1 MKTIRILLVLALLLI
16 LCMALICPLA
26 SAHRVIVQGQV
37 SEIQVKAYYGGGSAD
52 PMVDADVE
60 IYTIKDG
67 QEELYLTGKTDDA
80 GMYYF
85 PPKIGVSEYRAVV
98 EATGHK
104 GEETV
109 NLAEGAGITEAE
121 QAEAE
126 KEAGLPVTGIITGFG
141 YLAGLAGIAMILVAR
156 KMKKE
161 YENK

>member
-1 MKTIRILLVLALLLI
+1 MKAIRSLGVLALVLI
-16 LCMALICPLA
+16 LCMALMPPA

-37 SEIQVKAYYGGGSAD
+37 SEIQIKAYYGGGAATPMAD
-52 PMVDADVE
+52 GDVE
-60 IYTIKDG
+60 IYAIKDG

-80 GMYYF
+80 GMFYF
-85 PPKIGVSEYRAVV
+85 APKIGVSEYRVAV

-121 QAEAE
+121 Q
-126 KEAGLPVTGIITGFG
+126 EAGLPVTGIITGFG
-141 YLAGLAGIAMILVAR
+141 YLAGLAGIAMIITAR
-156 KMKKE
+156 KMKKQ

>member
-16 LCMALICPLA
+16 LCMALVPLA

-37 SEIQVKAYYGGGSAD
+37 SEIQIKAYYGGGSAD
-52 PMVDADVE
+52 PMTDADVE
-60 IYTIKDG
+60 IHAIKG
-67 QEELYLTGKTDDA
+67 GGEELYLTGKTDDA

-85 PPKIGVSEYRAVV
+85 PPKLGVSEYRVV
-98 EATGHK
+98 VDATGHR

-126 KEAGLPVTGIITGFG
+126 KEAGLPITGIIAGFG
-141 YLAGLAGIAMILVAR
+141 YLAGLAGIAMLITAR
-156 KMKKE
+156 KMKKQ

>member
-16 LCMALICPLA
+16 LCTALVPLA

-60 IYTIKDG
+60 IYAIKDG
-67 QEELYLTGKTDDA
+67 QEELYLTDKTNDS

-85 PPKIGVSEYRAVV
+85 APELGVSEYRVVV
-98 EATGHK
+98 EATGHR

-109 NLAEGAGITEAE
+109 NLSEGAGITEAE

-126 KEAGLPVTGIITGFG
+126 KEAGLPITGIITGFG
-141 YLAGLAGIAMILVAR
+141 YLAGLAGIAMIITAR
-156 KMKKE
+156 KMKKQ

>member
-16 LCMALICPLA
+16 LCMALVPLA

-37 SEIQVKAYYGGGSAD
+37 SEIQIKAYYGGGSAD
-52 PMVDADVE
+52 PMADADVE
-60 IYTIKDG
+60 IYAIKDG
-67 QEELYLTGKTDDA
+67 QEELYLTGKTNDA

-85 PPKIGVSEYRAVV
+85 PPKLGVSEYRVV
-98 EATGHK
+98 VDATGHR

-126 KEAGLPVTGIITGFG
+126 KEAGLPITGIIAGFG
-141 YLAGLAGIAMILVAR
+141 YLAGLAGIAMLITAR
-156 KMKKE
+156 KMKKQ

>member
-1 MKTIRILLVLALLLI
+1 MKTIRSLIVLALILI
-16 LCMALICPLA
+16 LCMALMPPA

-37 SEIQVKAYYGGGSAD
+37 SEIQIKAYFGGGSAD
-52 PMVDADVE
+52 PMADANVE
-60 IYTIKDG
+60 IYAIKDG
-67 QEELYLTGKTDDA
+67 QEELYLTGKADA
-80 GMYYF
+80 DGMFYF
-85 PPKIGVSEYRAVV
+85 APKIGVSEYRAVV
-98 EATGHK
+98 EESGHK

-141 YLAGLAGIAMILVAR
+141 YLAGLAGIAMIITAR
-156 KMKKE
+156 KMKKQ